1 VRASS
6 KMTVFPILRKW
17 FGFQLKVLLR
27 AAAGQIASS
36 FSSSAGLGRL
46 PTRAQ
51 LEKLGPQQEFMR
63 RPSPRHYR

>member
-1 VRASS
+1 MS
-6 KMTVFPILRKW
+6 PILGKA
-17 FGFQLKVLLR
+17 FGFQLKVLMR
-27 AAAGQIASS
+27 AAARHIASS
-36 FSSSAGLGRL
+36 FSASAGLGRL

>member
-1 VRASS
+1 
-6 KMTVFPILRKW
+6 MTVFPILRKS

-27 AAAGQIASS
+27 AAAGQIAAS

-46 PTRAQ
+46 PTKAQ

-63 RPSPRHYR
+63 GPPPRHYR

>member
-1 VRASS
+1 
-6 KMTVFPILRKW
+6 MFPILRKS

-46 PTRAQ
+46 PTKAQ

-63 RPSPRHYR
+63 GPPPRHYR